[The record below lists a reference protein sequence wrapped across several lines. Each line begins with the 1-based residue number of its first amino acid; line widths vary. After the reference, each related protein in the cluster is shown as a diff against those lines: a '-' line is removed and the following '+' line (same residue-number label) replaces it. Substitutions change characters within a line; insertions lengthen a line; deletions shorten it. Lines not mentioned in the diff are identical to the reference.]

1 MASRNSSEIITEISP
16 YIRVYKDGTVE
27 RMIGSPFVLPSFEDP
42 ITAVSSKDINI
53 SSDVSAR
60 LYLPKIT
67 DPSEE
72 KLPILIY
79 FHGGGFFLESA
90 FSFLNHRYLNLLV
103 SQAKVLAISVEYR
116 LAPEHPLPVCY
127 NDSMT
132 ALQWVAS
139 HVVENSINTDKLDP
153 WLLNH
158 GNFNKLYMGGDS
170 AGANIV
176 HNLAIRAGIETL
188 PGDVKITGAFLCH
201 PYFWGSKA
209 ERNRRKEEQSDQYR
223 IWLFVYPSVPGGID
237 NPMINPLSEDA
248 PSSTGLACQ
257 KLFVSVAE
265 KDGLRQMGLDYVE
278 GLKKSG
284 WKGEVDLIDVEG
296 EGHCFQIVDTNKE
309 KSKNLISHIES
320 FIRD

>member
-188 PGDVKITGAFLCH
+188 PGDVKIT
-201 PYFWGSKA
+201 

-265 KDGLRQMGLDYVE
+265 KDGLRQMG
-278 GLKKSG
+278 
-284 WKGEVDLIDVEG
+284 EVDLIDVEG